1 MKNFIVATIITF
13 ILLMYAKSVHASWLE
28 DFCIIFDNN
37 ESKQTGCST
46 YDGELID
53 NIKLMMVKLD
63 NQVYTIR
70 GNSDGFYSIVGLN
83 NNLIVDKGGFWVKEI
98 DDINLGCY
106 GNDKFYICATWG
118 I

>member
-1 MKNFIVATIITF
+1 MKNFIAKIIITT
-13 ILLMYAKSVHASWLE
+13 ILLIYAESVNASWLD
-28 DFCIIFDNN
+28 DFCIVFEKNN
-37 ESKQTGCST
+37 SKQTECST

-70 GNSDGFYSIVGLN
+70 GTSDGFYSTVGLN
-83 NNLIVDKGGFWVKEI
+83 NDPIVGKGGFWLKVI